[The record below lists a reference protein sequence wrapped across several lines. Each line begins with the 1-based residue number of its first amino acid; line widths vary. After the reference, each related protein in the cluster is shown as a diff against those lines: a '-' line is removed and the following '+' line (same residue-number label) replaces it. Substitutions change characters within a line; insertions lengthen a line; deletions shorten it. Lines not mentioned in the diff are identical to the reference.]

1 MHDRRSGVI
10 LIADDVDIGIIV
22 LPDKQH
28 ILSLVGEST
37 GGRHEFFV

>member
-1 MHDRRSGVI
+1 MHDLRSGVI
-10 LIADDVDIGIIV
+10 LIADDIDIGIIV

-28 ILSLVGEST
+28 ILSLVGEIT